1 MSDLGLVPVEQPREL
16 MVRGQGVAS
25 ACREIV
31 MRCSVHF
38 AGRRYIQAEGWQALA
53 SLSGLTPRIETVEE
67 LETGDVRALC
77 SLVRIAD
84 GEVMARAEGFVGT
97 DEPVWFGGTV
107 TDKWGKTKTL
117 PKRSKFAIRAMAQ
130 TRATSRACR
139 TALAW
144 LVPLVDSSLATTP
157 AEEMPWE
164 QEQSSGSNPEV
175 SGPYSGHNGAMSGP
189 NSGHN
194 AIPSEYSEDF
204 PPVRHP
210 MDRKPSDFNLVTPKQ
225 RGMLAALTRDLN
237 EGQLAE
243 LVKRFGPSEKL
254 DKKSASAVI
263 EFLKGGGLEVS
274 QPTTQPDDNYDPF
287 APDAEPV

>member
-175 SGPYSGHNGAMSGP
+175 EERQA
-189 NSGHN
+189 
-194 AIPSEYSEDF
+194 EDF

-210 MDRKPSDFNLVTPKQ
+210 MDRKPSEFNLVTPKQ
-225 RGMLAALTRDLN
+225 RSLLAALTRDLN

-263 EFLKGGGLEVS
+263 EFLKGGGLEAS
-274 QPTTQPDDNYDPF
+274 QEPAQTDDNYDPF
-287 APDAEPV
+287 APDAEQV